1 MDSIEAAK
9 IVHDRIMKLEPDNVA
24 RKIVGYIYLHDFS
37 DQEMKRFALAPD
49 QLIHNLIKE
58 AKAALMLPSVP
69 PAHSPPVN
77 PSPNSDSSFQ
87 FAPFSPVSS
96 PDPLS
101 SSAFRVPALP
111 YWEHQIDADQQ
122 PAHKTDIPFLF
133 SDSVSDEY
141 RLQNHFMSLEEL
153 LEPVSLMGNS
163 DFYYPEVAYGGTNG
177 AEGGRVQVQV
187 PVNQLES
194 AVKTCHYFNKGFCKH
209 GSNCRYF
216 HGRLYPESYPS
227 RVFGPNLTENAG
239 DDQFISPGSLEK
251 LEHEITELLKSK
263 RGCPVSIAS
272 LPMIYYEKYGRTLQ
286 AEGYLTES
294 QRHGKAGYSLTK
306 LLARLKNSIRL
317 IDRYELLLHFLLNV
331 IYIYIYICNMTIHLS
346 GLMDSIR

>member
-37 DQEMKRFALAPD
+37 DQEMIRFALAPD

-58 AKAALMLPSVP
+58 AKAALMLPSIP
-69 PAHSPPVN
+69 PIHSPPVN
-77 PSPNSDSSFQ
+77 SDPSFQ

-101 SSAFRVPALP
+101 SSAFRVPALS
-111 YWEHQIDADQQ
+111 Y
-122 PAHKTDIPFLF
+122 
-133 SDSVSDEY
+133 SDEF
-141 RLQNHFMSLEEL
+141 RLQNHFTSLEEQ

-163 DFYYPEVAYGGTNG
+163 DFYYPEVVYGGTNG
-177 AEGGRVQVQV
+177 AEGGRVQVQVPV

-216 HGRLYPESYPS
+216 HGRLYPESYPP
-227 RVFGPNLTENAG
+227 RVFCPNSTESAG
-239 DDQFISPGSLEK
+239 DDQLISPGSLEK

-306 LLARLKNSIRL
+306 LLARLKNSVRL
-317 IDRYELLLHFLLNV
+317 IDRYELLLHFFF
-331 IYIYIYICNMTIHLS
+331 
-346 GLMDSIR
+346 